1 MLVEIVGLETD
12 SNLSFEI
19 LAWTILKVNFANQHV
34 PCESI
39 SENLDKTL
47 AEMISFS
54 LVLSLSMGKFSFNY
68 IDGEYI
74 SGNWKVK

>member
-1 MLVEIVGLETD
+1 MLVEIVELGTD

-19 LAWTILKVNFANQHV
+19 LAWTILKVNFANQYI

-39 SENLDKTL
+39 RENLDKTL

-54 LVLSLSMGKFSFNY
+54 LVLSLSMGKFSFN
-68 IDGEYI
+68 ILMENTSQVTG
-74 SGNWKVK
+74 K